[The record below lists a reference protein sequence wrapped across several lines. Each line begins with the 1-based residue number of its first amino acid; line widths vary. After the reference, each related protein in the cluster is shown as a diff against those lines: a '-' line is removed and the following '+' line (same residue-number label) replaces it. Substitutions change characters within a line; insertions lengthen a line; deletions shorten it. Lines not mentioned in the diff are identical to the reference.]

1 MATLTIYPDFECK
14 VFIDTELHGIA
25 SANSEYEITLEQ
37 GVYWVECRSTEQ
49 PSVSYDFDYK
59 ATSSQEQT
67 RIEVILRPEIR
78 IQELKA
84 KYDFVGEFQYGFAEV
99 RHEGDLV
106 GYVDENYTFCYDEIT
121 LLCDNVL
128 RVCSIG
134 KYGVI
139 NFSKEVIVPIKYD
152 EIKLLGDATLRLKL
166 NNRYGLSDSKGV
178 KITALKYHN
187 IVDVRNNIFATY
199 FDKWLFMDI
208 QGNEISIPDNVILYT
223 VNDRTSINYDTG
235 SVNKK
240 ISHHFDETNN
250 TGVIIYDDNVSEIGR
265 VAFMGCSNITSIN
278 IPNSVTLI
286 GYMAFYNCV
295 NLESIT
301 IPNGVIS
308 IGQEAFYGCK
318 SLESITIPNNIASI
332 GQMAFRECC
341 NLKEFKGRFASDDG
355 RCIII
360 NGELKAFAPAGLTSY
375 TIPDDVS
382 LISHRVFGFSNLEII
397 TIPNCV
403 KEICG
408 SAFSDCCKLK
418 EFKGRFASDDGRC
431 IIIDGELKAFA
442 PAGLTTYNIPNN
454 VTSIGDNAF
463 SGCSYLESIFILNN
477 VTEIGDYAFSWC
489 SRLTNLT
496 IPNSVTKIG
505 DGAFYECHHLK
516 DNIIIPDNVVEIGDN
531 LFEEE
536 YYNPW

>member
-49 PSVSYDFDYK
+49 PSLSYDFDYK

-78 IQELKA
+78 LQELKA

-178 KITALKYHN
+178 KITALKYLN

-295 NLESIT
+295 NLGSIT

-442 PAGLTTYNIPNN
+442 PAGLTAYNIPNN
-454 VTSIGDNAF
+454 VTSVGDNAF

-489 SRLTNLT
+489 SRLKNLT